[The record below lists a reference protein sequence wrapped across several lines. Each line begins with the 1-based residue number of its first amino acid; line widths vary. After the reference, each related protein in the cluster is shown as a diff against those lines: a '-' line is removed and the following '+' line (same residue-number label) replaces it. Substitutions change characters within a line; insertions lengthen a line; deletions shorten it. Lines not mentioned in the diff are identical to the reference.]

1 MKPVIRSMQ
10 PRYTIFDHTA
20 DLGLEVYGASE
31 KELFINAAFAL
42 FDSMTNVSLVEAVQK
57 RSFDIEGSDREDLFV
72 NFLREMLYLYNGEG
86 FLVKHVSLESM
97 DSHHVAGTVTGEL
110 FDPARHR
117 ITTEIKA
124 VTYHLLRVEKTEQG
138 WCGRIVCDV

>member
-1 MKPVIRSMQ
+1 MKPVIRRGQ
-10 PRYTIFDHTA
+10 PRYIVFDHTA
-20 DLGLEVYGASE
+20 DLGLEVYGANE
-31 KELFINAAFAL
+31 KELFVNAAFAL

-57 RSFDIEGSDREDLFV
+57 RSFDIEGSDWEDLFV
-72 NFLREMLYLYNGEG
+72 NFLREMLYLYNGEE
-86 FLVKHVSLESM
+86 FLVKHVSLEII

-110 FDPARHR
+110 FDPVKHR

-124 VTYHLLRVEKTEQG
+124 VTYHFLRVEKTGQG